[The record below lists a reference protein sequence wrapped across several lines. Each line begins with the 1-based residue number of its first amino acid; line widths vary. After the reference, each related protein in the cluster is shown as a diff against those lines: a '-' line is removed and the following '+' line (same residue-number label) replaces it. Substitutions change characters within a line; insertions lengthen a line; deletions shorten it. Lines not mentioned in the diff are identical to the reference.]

1 MQYLLA
7 QQTFGMRWVHPDL
20 SGRFGVFIQG
30 EANGTVNGHY
40 VELELDE
47 QNLNVTVHVYGSPSH
62 LALVNLRR
70 LIAEKISEEEVGH
83 EKLSELTMAIVVHVD
98 KETDGYRVAQNDTM
112 DAIATTIQWVDDTNR
127 ESMGKLRAK
136 EAVERCASSS
146 HGFYRIPYTPKEHKI
161 EYRERFQ
168 CLKEIHYLQQR
179 LKSMDTIA
187 AHG

>member
-1 MQYLLA
+1 MQHLSA

-47 QNLNVTVHVYGSPSH
+47 HNLNATVHVYGSPSH

-70 LIAEKISEEEVGH
+70 LIAEKISEELGR
-83 EKLSELTMAIVVHVD
+83 EKLDKLTMAIMVHID
-98 KETDGYRVAQNDTM
+98 EETDGYRVAQDDTI

-127 ESMGKLRAK
+127 ESMGKVRAK
-136 EAVERCASSS
+136 EAIEICASSS
-146 HGFYRIPYTPKEHKI
+146 HGFYRIPSTSDEHKI

-168 CLKEIHYLQQR
+168 HLKEIHHLQRR

-187 AHG
+187 ARG